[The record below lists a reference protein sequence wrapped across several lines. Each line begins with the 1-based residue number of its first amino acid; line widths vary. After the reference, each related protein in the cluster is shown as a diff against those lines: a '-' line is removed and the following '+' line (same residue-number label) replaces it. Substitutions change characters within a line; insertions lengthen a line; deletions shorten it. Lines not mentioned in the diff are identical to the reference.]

1 MGALL
6 RIFVTHASKMAE
18 SFWDKRDA
26 LKDYHDVVADMHR
39 IMVPLLGLLFVFVSI
54 TLVIFLAIK
63 PRFVNF
69 LRYFLALLLIYQ
81 IFASLFIWFSSTWEI
96 GFQFFAFALFGIY
109 AIFTKDRDRF
119 HMLIFTL
126 LALFDFFVVIG
137 KLGFMGYNVKAIDA
151 LDNATCP
158 GYYNVDGDEAQCT
171 GFLNFLR
178 FLVFLTTLIQ
188 PAQVFFG
195 YLLWRSYETH
205 GELGEPSEY
214 GKIGESSSGVP
225 Q

>member
-1 MGALL
+1 MG
-6 RIFVTHASKMAE
+6 
-18 SFWDKRDA
+18 
-26 LKDYHDVVADMHR
+26 
-39 IMVPLLGLLFVFVSI
+39 MVPLLGLLFVFVSI
-54 TLVIFLAIK
+54 ALVIFLAIK

-109 AIFTKDRDRF
+109 AIFTKDRDRR

-137 KLGFMGYNVKAIDA
+137 KLGFMGYS
-151 LDNATCP
+151 DNAICT

-178 FLVFLTTLIQ
+178 FLV
-188 PAQVFFG
+188 
-195 YLLWRSYETH
+195 
-205 GELGEPSEY
+205 
-214 GKIGESSSGVP
+214 
-225 Q
+225 

>member
-1 MGALL
+1 MGSSPPFLCHP
-6 RIFVTHASKMAE
+6 RSKMAE

-39 IMVPLLGLLFVFVSI
+39 IMVPLLGLLFVFFSI
-54 TLVIFLAIK
+54 ALVIFLAIK

-69 LRYFLALLLIYQ
+69 LRYFLALLLVYQ
-81 IFASLFIWFSSTWEI
+81 IFASLFIWFSTTWEI

-109 AIFTKDRDRF
+109 AIFTKDRDRL

-137 KLGFMGYNVKAIDA
+137 KPGFMGYNVKAIDV
-151 LDNATCP
+151 LDNATCT
-158 GYYNVDGDEAQCT
+158 GY
-171 GFLNFLR
+171 LNFLR

-195 YLLWRSYETH
+195 YLLWRNYESN
-205 GELGEPSEY
+205 GEIGEPSEY
-214 GKIGESSSGVP
+214 GKIGESSSSVP

>member
-1 MGALL
+1 MGSSPPFLCHP
-6 RIFVTHASKMAE
+6 RSKMAE

-39 IMVPLLGLLFVFVSI
+39 IMVPLLGLLFVFFSI
-54 TLVIFLAIK
+54 ALVIFLAIK

-69 LRYFLALLLIYQ
+69 LRYFLALLLVYQ
-81 IFASLFIWFSSTWEI
+81 IFAS
-96 GFQFFAFALFGIY
+96 ALFGIY
-109 AIFTKDRDRF
+109 AIFTKDRDRL

-137 KLGFMGYNVKAIDA
+137 KLGFMGYNVKAIDV
-151 LDNATCP
+151 LDNATCT

-195 YLLWRSYETH
+195 YLLWRNYETN

-214 GKIGESSSGVP
+214 GKIGESSSSVP

>member
-1 MGALL
+1 LHS
-6 RIFVTHASKMAE
+6 T
-18 SFWDKRDA
+18 
-26 LKDYHDVVADMHR
+26 
-39 IMVPLLGLLFVFVSI
+39 
-54 TLVIFLAIK
+54 
-63 PRFVNF
+63 
-69 LRYFLALLLIYQ
+69 
-81 IFASLFIWFSSTWEI
+81 ASLFIWFSSTWEI

-109 AIFTKDRDRF
+109 AIFTKDRDRL

-137 KLGFMGYNVKAIDA
+137 KLGFMGYSAKAIDA
-151 LDNATCP
+151 LDNATCT

-195 YLLWRSYETH
+195 YLLWRSYGTTH
-205 GELGEPSEY
+205 TLPN
-214 GKIGESSSGVP
+214 SSRT
-225 Q
+225 